1 MDRSKVTAIIEET
14 FDKAFDK
21 QKFIQFVQNLLNDI
35 DMSENKYREYRGNLI
50 KESFRTHIIQYT
62 RVGKYID
69 PNGIALD
76 VLAIEV
82 QDESKLDKART
93 SLRNFVIDHLE
104 KFEKDYALAAFYS
117 KTDSGRNW
125 RFSFIKLEHHTTVAN
140 SKIKQQKE
148 FTPAKRYSFLVGE
161 DEKSHTAKRQ
171 LLPLLQNVYNNPT
184 IEDIEKAFSIEV
196 VTDEFFGQYKELFLR
211 VSEHLE
217 TNTNSNNVLELAGTD
232 IPRFTKKLLGQ
243 IVFLYFLQKKGWLGV
258 PQNEKWGNGQKNF
271 LQSLFDKADNEGK
284 NFFNSY
290 LRFLFYEALARQ
302 HGEDN
307 YYRKLDCRIPFLN
320 GGLFEANYDWE
331 RFEINLPNTLFRNN
345 EKVIKTGDV
354 GTGILDVFDRYNFTI
369 REDEPL
375 EKEVAIDPEMLGKVF
390 ENMLEI
396 TERKSKGAFYTPREI
411 VHYMCQESLIHYLDN
426 ALNQKTSY
434 EEFGTKQTHLF
445 GNETNIGQLDIYNE
459 HNNVAIPKNDIE
471 DFIHNSIFYIEHDNR
486 VADKGKETETYSYKL
501 PETIR
506 KNADQIDKLLTNIK
520 ICDPAIGSGAFPV
533 GLLNELVALQLVLI
547 RQLSDSYLSQKLK
560 RIGLKP
566 EEYDRHPEKYAYRV
580 KRHSIQE
587 SIYGVDIDAS
597 AIDIARLRLWLSL
610 VVDEEDFDNIEALPN
625 LDYKI
630 VCGNSLIGL
639 PENAMHDLNVERELE
654 NLKET
659 FFAENNELRKKELRL
674 EINKKIRDLLDS
686 AESFTNYK
694 IDFDFKLFFSEVW
707 KENSGFD
714 IVIGNPPYISTK
726 GTTEAEKK
734 IFEKIFGFAD
744 DTYNHFF
751 FKGIPLLSMNGSI
764 TYITPKT
771 FWTTQT
777 KKNLRNLLLT
787 RRILYIFDT
796 ANPFSSAMV
805 DTCITSASNEKV
817 KSNLIKFIDGSENL
831 TQPKFYTIEQ
841 NIYRNTQ
848 NTVIFKPTPENLKIY
863 ELYGEKVKELYN
875 KWWEKISTSK
885 NIEKNK
891 SELDVYR
898 KSLKPG
904 DIALLGCLTEGG
916 QGLATANN
924 GKYIAVRRSTK
935 WANNIT
941 ESRPK
946 KLEEAIQKNKIKI
959 AEMSNFRNSV
969 EFLASLNE
977 SQIVELFDDLKE
989 KYGRDIFGQGYIYRL
1004 IDDSEIADVDA
1015 LTEEEKQNGISETK
1029 KYYVPYDKGD
1039 KDGNRWYLET
1049 PFAIAWSQKNV
1060 GFLKANSGKKG
1071 EGMPV
1076 IRNPQFY
1083 FKEGFCWSDINT
1095 TFLKC
1100 RKKQKSINDVKSM
1113 SLYSITEEVPEYYF
1127 VCIINSI
1134 FMSYYV
1140 DDFVNNTQTFQINDA
1155 RQLPIRIPTID
1166 QLLYCN
1172 MLYNN
1177 AVKLKQSVFN
1187 GIAGEADIEHEL
1199 SEIEN
1204 KLNIFVNELYHSI

>member
-1 MDRSKVTAIIEET
+1 MDKNKATAIIEET

-21 QKFIQFVQNLLNDI
+21 QTFIQFVGNLLNDI
-35 DMSENKYREYRGNLI
+35 DRSENKYREYRGNLI
-50 KESFRTHIIQYT
+50 KESFRTHIAQYT
-62 RVGKYID
+62 RIGKYID

-82 QDESKLDKART
+82 QDESKLDRARA

-104 KFEKDYALAAFYS
+104 KFEKDYALAAFYA
-117 KTDSGRNW
+117 KTEGGRNW
-125 RFSFIKLEHHTTVAN
+125 RFSFVKLEHLTTVADG
-140 SKIKQQKE
+140 KIKQKKE
-148 FTPAKRYSFLVGE
+148 FTPAKRFSFLVGE
-161 DEKSHTAKRQ
+161 DEKSHTIKRQ
-171 LLPLLQNVYNNPT
+171 LLPLLHNDYNNPA
-184 IEDIEKAFSIEV
+184 IADIEKAFSIEV

-211 VSEHLE
+211 VSEYLA
-217 TNTNSNNVLELAGTD
+217 TDTSMKSVLERAGTD

-258 PQNEKWGNGQKNF
+258 HQNVRWGTGRKDF
-271 LQSLFDKADNEGK
+271 LQSLFDKADGGGK
-284 NFFNSY
+284 NFFNAC
-290 LRFLFYEALARQ
+290 LRFLFYDALARQ

-307 YYRKLDCRIPFLN
+307 YYAKLECRIPFLN

-331 RFEINLPNTLFRNN
+331 NFEINLPNTLFRNN
-345 EKVIKTGDV
+345 EKAGKTGDV

-411 VHYMCQESLIHYLDN
+411 VHYMCQESLIHYLYN
-426 ALNQKTSY
+426 ALNSKTVP
-434 EEFGTKQTHLF
+434 EDFGAKQADLFENKAIIGLF
-445 GNETNIGQLDIYNE
+445 GDKSEYKSHPVTKTE
-459 HNNVAIPKNDIE
+459 IE
-471 DFIHNSIFYIEHDNR
+471 DFVHNGIFYIENDNQ
-486 VADKGKETETYSYKL
+486 VADKGVETETYTYKL

-506 KNADQIDKLLTNIK
+506 QNADQIDKLLTNIK

-533 GLLNELVALQLVLI
+533 GLLNELVSLQLALI
-547 RQLSDSYLSQKLK
+547 RHLSDSYLSQKLK
-560 RIGLKP
+560 KIGLRP
-566 EEYDRHPEKYAYRV
+566 EEYDRNPEKYACRV
-580 KRHSIQE
+580 KRHNIQE

-610 VVDEEDFDNIEALPN
+610 VVDEEDFENIEALPN

-630 VCGNSLIGL
+630 VCGNSLIGM
-639 PENAMHDLNVERELE
+639 PENAMRDYRVEKELE

-659 FFAENNELRKKELRL
+659 FFTENNEQRKKELRL
-674 EINKKIRDLLDS
+674 EINKKIRELLDS
-686 AESFTNYK
+686 AESFASYK

-707 KENSGFD
+707 RENSGFD

-726 GTTEAEKK
+726 GTTQAEKK

-751 FKGIPLLSMNGSI
+751 FKGIPLLSISGSI

-777 KKNLRNLLLT
+777 KKNLRNLLLSK
-787 RRILYIFDT
+787 RILYIFDT

-805 DTCITSASNEKV
+805 DTCITSVANEKT
-817 KSNLIKFIDGSENL
+817 KANKIKFLDGSKNL
-831 TQPKFYTIEQ
+831 TQPLVFSIEQ
-841 NIYRNTQ
+841 KIYLNTQ
-848 NTVIFKPTPENLKIY
+848 NSVIFKPTAENLKIH
-863 ELYGEKVKELYN
+863 ELYGQKVKELYN
-875 KWWEKISTSK
+875 KWWDKISTSK

-891 SELDVYR
+891 AELEAYR
-898 KSLKPG
+898 KNLRPG

-924 GKYIAVRRSTK
+924 GKYIAVRKSTK
-935 WANNIT
+935 WARNII
-941 ESRPK
+941 ESRPL
-946 KLEEAIQKNKIKI
+946 KLTTAIKENKIRI
-959 AEMSNFRNSV
+959 PELEHYIDAAEYLKN
-969 EFLASLNE
+969 LNE
-977 SQIVELFDDLKE
+977 TQIANLFDSLKE

-1004 IDDSEIADVDA
+1004 IDDNEIADVDS
-1015 LTEEEKQNGISETK
+1015 LTEDEKQNGISETK

-1076 IRNPQFY
+1076 VRNPQFY
-1083 FKEGFCWSDINT
+1083 FKEGFCWSNVLT
-1095 TFLKC
+1095 THIKC
-1100 RKKQKSINDVKSM
+1100 RKKQQTVHSTESM
-1113 SLYSITEEVPEYYF
+1113 SFFSVTDCVPEYYMI
-1127 VCIINSI
+1127 CIINSRFI
-1134 FMSYYV
+1134 AYYV
-1140 DDFVNNTQTFQINDA
+1140 NSFVNATSHCTTGDA
-1155 RQLPIRIPTID
+1155 KLIPILVPTEE
-1166 QLLYCN
+1166 
-1172 MLYNN
+1172 
-1177 AVKLKQSVFN
+1177 KLKN
-1187 GIAGEADIEHEL
+1187 
-1199 SEIEN
+1199 
-1204 KLNIFVNELYHSI
+1204 LNFFLIKQ

>member
-1 MDRSKVTAIIEET
+1 MSPATAPSRHHET
-14 FDKAFDK
+14 FDKAFNK
-21 QKFIQFVQNLLNDI
+21 QTFIQFAQNLLNDI

-50 KESFRTHIIQYT
+50 KESFRAHIAQYT
-62 RVGKYID
+62 RLGKYID

-117 KTDSGRNW
+117 KTNGGRNW
-125 RFSFIKLEHHTTVAN
+125 RFSFIKLEHITAVTEG
-140 SKIKQQKE
+140 KIKQQKE

-184 IEDIEKAFSIEV
+184 IEDIEKAFSIEIIA
-196 VTDEFFGQYKELFLR
+196 DEFFEQYKELFLR
-211 VSEHLE
+211 VSEHLDTD
-217 TNTNSNNVLELAGTD
+217 TNIKNILELAGTD

-258 PQNEKWGNGQKNF
+258 PQNEKWGSGQKNF
-271 LQSLFDKADNEGK
+271 LQSIFNKSDSEGK

-307 YYRKLDCRIPFLN
+307 YYEKLDCRIPFLN
-320 GGLFEANYDWE
+320 GGLFEANYGWE
-331 RFEINLPNTLFRNN
+331 NFEINLPNILFRNN
-345 EKVIKTGDV
+345 EKIIKTGDV

-411 VHYMCQESLIHYLDN
+411 VHYMCQESLVHYLDN
-426 ALNQKTSY
+426 SLN
-434 EEFGTKQTHLF
+434 
-445 GNETNIGQLDIYNE
+445 NE
-459 HNNVAIPKNDIE
+459 IPKTEIE
-471 DFIHNSIFYIEHDNR
+471 DFVHNSIFYIEHDNR
-486 VADKGKETETYSYKL
+486 VADKGKETERYSYKL
-501 PETIR
+501 PEKIR
-506 KNADQIDKLLTNIK
+506 FNADQIDKLLTNIK

-533 GLLNELVALQLVLI
+533 GLLNELVTLQLALI
-547 RQLSDSYLSQKLK
+547 KHLSNSYLSQKLK
-560 RIGLKP
+560 QIGLKP
-566 EEYDRHPEKYAYRV
+566 EEYDRYPEKYAYRV

-639 PENAMHDLNVERELE
+639 PENAMRDLNVEKELE
-654 NLKET
+654 NLKNT
-659 FFAENNELRKKELRL
+659 FFTENNELRKKELRL
-674 EINKKIRDLLDS
+674 EINKKIRDLFDS
-686 AESFTNYK
+686 AEIFTNYK
-694 IDFDFKLFFSEVW
+694 IDFDFNLFFSEVW
-707 KENSGFD
+707 RENDGFD

-726 GTTEAEKK
+726 GTSEAEKK

-751 FKGIPLLSMNGSI
+751 FKGIDLLSKNGSI

-777 KKNLRNLLLT
+777 KKNLRNLLLKK
-787 RRILYIFDT
+787 RILYIFDT

-805 DTCITSASNEKV
+805 DTCITSVSGEKIESNK
-817 KSNLIKFIDGSENL
+817 IKFLDGSKDLFNP
-831 TQPKFYTIEQ
+831 QQFTIEQ
-841 NIYRNTQ
+841 NIYLNTQ
-848 NTVIFKPTPENLKIY
+848 NSVIFKPTSENLKIN
-863 ELYGEKVKELYN
+863 ELYGQKVKELYN
-875 KWWEKISTSK
+875 KWWDKISTSK

-891 SELDVYR
+891 VELEAYR
-898 KSLKPG
+898 NKLKPG

-924 GKYIAVRRSTK
+924 GKYIAVRKSTK
-935 WANNIT
+935 WAKNIL

-946 KLEEAIQKNKIKI
+946 KLAETIKAHKIQIP
-959 AEMSNFRNSV
+959 EMGHFSDTT
-969 EFLASLNE
+969 EYLESLNE
-977 SQIVELFDDLKE
+977 FQIAELFDNLKE
-989 KYGRDIFGQGYIYRL
+989 KHGRDIFGQGYIYKL
-1004 IDDSEIADVDA
+1004 IEDSEMADVDT
-1015 LTEEEKQNGISETK
+1015 LTEDEKQNGIPDTK
-1029 KYYVPYDKGD
+1029 KHYVPYDKGD

-1049 PFAIAWSQKNV
+1049 PFAIAWTQKNV

-1076 IRNPQFY
+1076 VRNPQFY
-1083 FKEGFCWSDINT
+1083 FKEGFCWTDVNSTYLKARIKKSGVFDVLSISLFTQFDIP
-1095 TFLKC
+1095 
-1100 RKKQKSINDVKSM
+1100 DW
-1113 SLYSITEEVPEYYF
+1113 YF
-1127 VCIINSI
+1127 VCMINSRFI
-1134 FMSYYV
+1134 SFY
-1140 DDFVNNTQTFQINDA
+1140 VNNFINNTSHFQINDA
-1155 RQLPIRIPTID
+1155 RQLPIIIPS
-1166 QLLYCN
+1166 QQKLLEFESLFN
-1172 MLYNN
+1172 L
-1177 AVKLKQSVFN
+1177 AVETKRKQFSNQFPTN
-1187 GIAGEADIEHEL
+1187 GIDSIL
-1199 SEIEN
+1199 NEIQE
-1204 KLNIFVNELYHSI
+1204 KLDRMIVDLYKIV

>member
-1 MDRSKVTAIIEET
+1 MDKNKATAIIEET

-21 QKFIQFVQNLLNDI
+21 QNFTLFVQNLLNDI

-50 KESFRTHIIQYT
+50 KESFRTHIAQYT
-62 RVGKYID
+62 RIGKYID

-76 VLAIEV
+76 VLAVEV

-117 KTDSGRNW
+117 KTDAGRNW
-125 RFSFIKLEHHTTVAN
+125 RFSFIKMEHHTNVTDG
-140 SKIKQQKE
+140 KIKQGKE
-148 FTPAKRYSFLVGE
+148 FTPAKRYSFLVGA

-211 VSEHLE
+211 ISEHLDSDV
-217 TNTNSNNVLELAGTD
+217 TVKNVLETAGTD

-258 PQNEKWGNGQKNF
+258 SQNEKWGTGQKDF
-271 LQSLFDKADNEGK
+271 LQSLFDKSDNEGK

-307 YYRKLDCRIPFLN
+307 YYEKFDCRIPFLN
-320 GGLFEANYDWE
+320 GGLFEANYDWKS
-331 RFEINLPNTLFRNN
+331 FEINLPNTLFRNN
-345 EKVIKTGDV
+345 EKVIKTGDT

-411 VHYMCQESLIHYLDN
+411 VHYMCQESLIHYLDS
-426 ALNQKTSY
+426 AL
-434 EEFGTKQTHLF
+434 
-445 GNETNIGQLDIYNE
+445 
-459 HNNVAIPKNDIE
+459 HNNIPINEID
-471 DFIHNSIFYIEHDNR
+471 DFVHNSIFYIEHDNQ

-501 PETIR
+501 PEKIR
-506 KNADQIDKLLTNIK
+506 QNADQIDRLLTNIK

-533 GLLNELVALQLVLI
+533 GLLNELVTLQLALI
-547 RQLSDSYLSQKLK
+547 RHLSNGYLSQKLK
-560 RIGLKP
+560 KIGLKP
-566 EEYDRHPEKYAYRV
+566 EEYDRHPEKYAYRI

-587 SIYGVDIDAS
+587 SIYGVDMDAS

-630 VCGNSLIGL
+630 VCGNSLIGM
-639 PENAMHDLNVERELE
+639 PENAMHDYNIEKELE
-654 NLKET
+654 ELKET
-659 FFAENNELRKKELRL
+659 FFIENNESRKKELRL
-674 EINKKIRDLLDS
+674 EINKKIRELLDS
-686 AESFTNYK
+686 AESFANYE
-694 IDFDFKLFFSEVW
+694 IDFDFNLFFSEVW
-707 KENSGFD
+707 RENDGFD

-726 GTTEAEKK
+726 GTSEAEKK

-787 RRILYIFDT
+787 KRILYIFDT

-805 DTCITSASNEKV
+805 DTCITSVSNEKV
-817 KSNLIKFIDGSENL
+817 KSNQIKFIDGSESL
-831 TQPKFYTIEQ
+831 IQPKFYTVEQ
-841 NIYRNTQ
+841 NIYTNSQ
-848 NTVIFKPTPENLKIY
+848 NSVIFRPTLENLKMY
-863 ELYGEKVKELYN
+863 ELYGQKVKDLYD
-875 KWWEKISTSK
+875 KWWDKISTSK

-891 SELDVYR
+891 TELEAYR

-904 DIALLGCLTEGG
+904 DIALLGCLTDGG
-916 QGLATANN
+916 VGLQTGNN
-924 GKYIAVRRSTK
+924 GKYIAVRKSSK
-935 WANNIT
+935 WSKNII

-946 KLEEAIQKNKIKI
+946 KLEEAIQKNKMKI
-959 AEMSNFRNSV
+959 AEMANYENSMK
-969 EFLASLNE
+969 FLESLSE

-1004 IDDSEIADVDA
+1004 IDDSEIADVDT
-1015 LTEEEKQNGISETK
+1015 LTEDEKQNGISEIK
-1029 KYYVPYDKGD
+1029 NYYVPYDKGD

-1049 PFAIAWSQKNV
+1049 PFAIAWTQKNV
-1060 GFLKANSGKKG
+1060 GFLKTDPKARYQGYT
-1071 EGMPV
+1071 
-1076 IRNPQFY
+1076 FY
-1083 FKEGFCWSDINT
+1083 FKEGFCWSLINGT
-1095 TFLKC
+1095 RSENDLKF
-1100 RKKQKSINDVKSM
+1100 RLSTAGVYDVGGM
-1113 SLYSITEEVPEYYF
+1113 SLHSITGNIVSNKYI
-1127 VCIINSI
+1127 VCLGNSDIISR
-1134 FMSYYV
+1134 YTET
-1140 DDFVNNTQTFQINDA
+1140 FVNFTVNFQINDA
-1155 RQLPIRIPTID
+1155 RQIPVIIPSIKQLNELVELFDLATKIKKK
-1166 QLLYCN
+1166 QLLN
-1172 MLYNN
+1172 TISKIESDTKLTEIQDVLNKMTRKLYG
-1177 AVKLKQSVFN
+1177 F
-1187 GIAGEADIEHEL
+1187 
-1199 SEIEN
+1199 
-1204 KLNIFVNELYHSI
+1204 